1 MEIIVHMILGI
12 PGETCE
18 DMVES
23 IRYLNLYP
31 IQGLKLQ
38 VLQYLKGTDLGD
50 MAKTCTAMSFEEYVH
65 TICLCLANL
74 RKDIVI
80 HRLTGDADKALL
92 IDPLWAT
99 DKKKVL
105 NAIRK
110 EMAKTDRYQSCL
122 LERKGEKIIW
132 DQ

>member
-1 MEIIVHMILGI
+1 
-12 PGETCE
+12 
-18 DMVES
+18 
-23 IRYLNLYP
+23 
-31 IQGLKLQ
+31 
-38 VLQYLKGTDLGD
+38 
-50 MAKTCTAMSFEEYVH
+50 MSFEEYVH